1 MDVEPSAGFRA
12 TSDHWAETVKTP
24 RSPLD
29 GSHDQLLK
37 VTLRLRKGVAAR
49 LAARAKAAGLSRGDY
64 FASVLEGMPAPPIP
78 ADHLECLAA
87 LGRSTDALA
96 VVAKDTG
103 ALIRRD
109 GDRSVSAI
117 VDGFF
122 GKTSVEVEVTTHLR
136 LASQLLGELR
146 AEAARR
152 SQALRPTR
160 PGAEP

>member
-12 TSDHWAETVKTP
+12 TSDHRAETVKMP
-24 RSPLD
+24 RID
-29 GSHDQLLK
+29 SHEPVLK

-64 FASVLEGMPAPPIP
+64 FATVLEGMPAPPIP

-103 ALIRRD
+103 ALVRRD

-122 GKTSVEVEVTTHLR
+122 GTTSVEAEVTTHLR

>member
-1 MDVEPSAGFRA
+1 VN
-12 TSDHWAETVKTP
+12 TP
-24 RSPLD
+24 HID
-29 GSHDQLLK
+29 GHDQPLK
-37 VTLRLRKGVAAR
+37 VTLRLRKAVAAT

-64 FASVLEGMPAPPIP
+64 FATVLEGLPAPPIA

-96 VVAKDTG
+96 VVAKDMG
-103 ALIRRD
+103 GLMRRD
-109 GDRSVSAI
+109 GDRSVAAI

-122 GKTSVEVEVTTHLR
+122 GKIAEAEVTTHLR

-146 AEAARR
+146 AEVARR

-160 PGAEP
+160 PDAEP

>member
-12 TSDHWAETVKTP
+12 TSDQWAEAVNAP
-24 RSPLD
+24 RTERQ
-29 GSHDQLLK
+29 DQRLK
-37 VTLRLRKGVAAR
+37 VTLRLPRGTVAT
-49 LAARAKAAGLSRGDY
+49 LAARAEAAGLSRGDY
-64 FASVLEGMPAPPIP
+64 FATVLEGMPAPPIP

-109 GDRSVSAI
+109 GDSSVSAI
-117 VDGFF
+117 VDGLF
-122 GKTSVEVEVTTHLR
+122 GTISVEAEVTTHLR

-152 SQALRPTR
+152 SQALRSTR

>member
-1 MDVEPSAGFRA
+1 
-12 TSDHWAETVKTP
+12 VKTP
-24 RSPLD
+24 RID
-29 GSHDQLLK
+29 GDEQLLK

-64 FASVLEGMPAPPIP
+64 FATVLEGMPAPPLP

-96 VVAKDTG
+96 VVAKDMG
-103 ALIRRD
+103 ALISRD
-109 GDRSVSAI
+109 GNRSVPAI

-122 GKTSVEVEVTTHLR
+122 GTISVEAEVTTHLR

>member
-12 TSDHWAETVKTP
+12 TSDHRAETVKTP
-24 RSPLD
+24 RID
-29 GSHDQLLK
+29 GHDRLLK

-64 FASVLEGMPAPPIP
+64 FATVLEGMPGPPIP

-96 VVAKDTG
+96 VVAKDISG
-103 ALIRRD
+103 LSRQND
-109 GDRSVSAI
+109 DRSVSAI

-122 GKTSVEVEVTTHLR
+122 GKIAEAEVTTHLR

-152 SQALRPTR
+152 SQARRPTR